1 MPSYHWLERKKTD
14 VKSLPGKIAAQQ
26 KLGVP
31 YPAMTRD
38 VIEQTALEQGMEI
51 AKDLRARGAFVDPES
66 QIIAMIAYLQKLGH
80 FTDLRTTPS
89 APATDTP
96 APAAT
101 VKKAA
106 NTTLSHPAPH

>member
-1 MPSYHWLERKKTD
+1 
-14 VKSLPGKIAAQQ
+14 
-26 KLGVP
+26 
-31 YPAMTRD
+31 MTRD

-80 FTDLRTTPS
+80 FTDLRT
-89 APATDTP
+89 APVTP
-96 APAAT
+96 AAETPAAETPAAAAT
-101 VKKAA
+101 VKTAA